1 MLDELQRSSR
11 VLAAKNSKL
20 IRENESLRQMIM
32 AIKKV
37 NTERKQFTGVSP
49 VCFASTKWECA

>member
-37 NTERKQFTGVSP
+37 NTERKQFTGVSL